1 MEGKIKHVSLVEE
14 VQDVR
19 TATEHGYTTI
29 WLNGKAVAH
38 VDKTLDGR
46 YLLTWDVPSV
56 NRLDYTDSLENAV
69 KTVLYAFNK
78 YMIPP
83 LKGGFLLYSNLVL
96 LIFV

>member
-69 KTVLYAFNK
+69 KTVLYAF
-78 YMIPP
+78 
-83 LKGGFLLYSNLVL
+83 KGWFFI
-96 LIFV
+96 IFKSSFTNFCIA

>member
-1 MEGKIKHVSLVEE
+1 MTVYLMVNDKTGAVDIAPSRFWEWFNRGYHVEE

-29 WLNGKAVAH
+29 RLNGKAVAH

-56 NRLDYTDSLENAV
+56 NRLDYTDSLENTV
-69 KTVLYAFNK
+69 KTVLYAFN
-78 YMIPP
+78 
-83 LKGGFLLYSNLVL
+83 GG
-96 LIFV
+96 